1 MPSFLCRDRYSDDDD
16 QDKLHRRSAPCARP
30 AAGHANFE
38 PRARRAPAGGGNGV
52 RRMTAASSF
61 TLAELLICA
70 CADVW
75 AEEGEVL
82 ATGIGI
88 IPRIAQR
95 LAKLTHRPQLMTT
108 DGEASLVEEIG
119 REAGGA

>member
-70 CADVW
+70 CAEVW
-75 AEEGEVL
+75 AAEG
-82 ATGIGI
+82 
-88 IPRIAQR
+88 
-95 LAKLTHRPQLMTT
+95 
-108 DGEASLVEEIG
+108 EEIG
-119 REAGGA
+119 RASCRERVWKYVKISVVAGSLKKKENIKN